1 MCLDPV
7 DISRISRHIFYQI
20 FPGVVFGN
28 LVPILKVTVG
38 HASVLCITLTAGGM
52 VIIYWLGC
60 GCYVWSH

>member
-7 DISRISRHIFYQI
+7 DISRISRHIFTK
-20 FPGVVFGN
+20 FSWCSFGN